1 MKKSALIPAVLLLA
15 VLTACGNTQPT
26 EQPANQNQAAT
37 STQQAAGEA
46 TTQKPE
52 EAKKEELQ
60 VIAAPQEIVVYKQG
74 EKTSL
79 KPEDDKFKE
88 ILALMNKRFETPANQ
103 MRFDESTQAVEKDKK
118 EALAVEF
125 NYAEVTTNTLPA
137 TVGTDNKA
145 EVKAKTLFFVLSGE
159 NKDHM
164 FDSEDGKA
172 YGTAPL
178 QLTESTELTELL
190 NK

>member
-1 MKKSALIPAVLLLA
+1 MKKSTLIPAALLLV
-15 VLTACGNTQPT
+15 VLTACGNTQT
-26 EQPANQNQAAT
+26 AEQPNTQNQAAT
-37 STQQAAGEA
+37 GTQQPAGEA
-46 TTQKPE
+46 TAQKPE
-52 EAKKEELQ
+52 EAKKEEQQ
-60 VIAAPQEIVVYKQG
+60 VIVAPQEIVVYKQG

-88 ILALMNKRFETPANQ
+88 ILALMNKRFETPAALL
-103 MRFDESTQAVEKDKK
+103 RFDESTQAVEKDKK

-137 TVGTDNKA
+137 LVGENNKA
-145 EVKAKTLFFVLSGE
+145 EVKAKTLFLVLSGD

-164 FDSEDGKA
+164 FDSVDGKT

>member
-37 STQQAAGEA
+37 GTQQPAGEA

-52 EAKKEELQ
+52 EAKKEEQQ
-60 VIAAPQEIVVYKQG
+60 VIAAPQEIVVYTQG

>member
-1 MKKSALIPAVLLLA
+1 MKKSTLIPAALLLA
-15 VLTACGNTQPT
+15 VLTACGNTQT
-26 EQPANQNQAAT
+26 AEQPNTQNQAAT
-37 STQQAAGEA
+37 GTQQPASEA
-46 TTQKPE
+46 TAQKPE
-52 EAKKEELQ
+52 EAKKEEQQ
-60 VIAAPQEIVVYKQG
+60 VIVAPQEIVVYKQG

-88 ILALMNKRFETPANQ
+88 ILSLTNKRFATPAYE
-103 MRFDESTQAVEKDKK
+103 MRFDDSTQAVEKDKK

-125 NYAEVTTNTLPA
+125 NYQEVTTNTLPA
-137 TVGTDNKA
+137 HVGENEKK
-145 EVKAKTLFFVLSGE
+145 EVKAKTLFFVLTGDS
-159 NKDHM
+159 KDHM
-164 FDSEDGKA
+164 FDSEDGKT

>member
-1 MKKSALIPAVLLLA
+1 MKKSALIPAALLLA

-26 EQPANQNQAAT
+26 EQPTNQNQST
-37 STQQAAGEA
+37 TGTQQPAGEA

-52 EAKKEELQ
+52 EAKKEEQQ

-88 ILALMNKRFETPANQ
+88 ILALMNKRFETPADQ

-178 QLTESTELTELL
+178 HLTESTELTELL

>member
-1 MKKSALIPAVLLLA
+1 MKKSALIPAALLLA
-15 VLTACGNTQPT
+15 VLTACGNTQST
-26 EQPANQNQAAT
+26 EQPTNQNQST
-37 STQQAAGEA
+37 TGTQQPAGEA

-52 EAKKEELQ
+52 EAKKEEQQ

-79 KPEDDKFKE
+79 KPEDNKFKE
-88 ILALMNKRFETPANQ
+88 ILALMNKRFETPADQ

-137 TVGTDNKA
+137 TVHTDNKT
-145 EVKAKTLFFVLSGE
+145 EVKAKTLFFVLSGD
-159 NKDHM
+159 NKNHM
-164 FDSEDGKA
+164 FDSEDGKT

-178 QLTESTELTELL
+178 HLTESTELTELL

>member
-1 MKKSALIPAVLLLA
+1 MKKSTLIPAALLLA
-15 VLTACGNTQPT
+15 VLTACGNTQT
-26 EQPANQNQAAT
+26 AEQPNTQNQA
-37 STQQAAGEA
+37 QQPAGEA

-52 EAKKEELQ
+52 EAKKEEQQ
-60 VIAAPQEIVVYKQG
+60 VLVAPQEIVVYKQG

-79 KPEDDKFKE
+79 KPEDEKFKE
-88 ILALMNKRFETPANQ
+88 ILSLTDKRFATPAYE

-125 NYAEVTTNTLPA
+125 NYAEITTNTLPA
-137 TVGTDNKA
+137 HVGTENKA
-145 EVKAKTLFFVLSGE
+145 EVKAKTLFFVLSGD

-164 FDSEDGKA
+164 FGSEDGKT

-178 QLTESTELTELL
+178 QLTESSELTELL